1 MVSTTLLQIKY
12 RPEFHNEDGLV
23 TAVCRELGLAAPG
36 KTNEEAGAALSS
48 TVGADCDIL
57 ERRGVLAKT
66 LAESGVITEEISV
79 DKESNEDVVLVVGTG
94 RSNRR

>member
-12 RPEFHNEDGLV
+12 RPQFHDEDGLV

-36 KTNEEAGAALSS
+36 KTNAEAAAALSS
-48 TVGADCDIL
+48 TVRAYCDIL

-66 LAESGVITEEISV
+66 LSEAGIATTEINV
-79 DKESNEDVVLVVGTG
+79 DKESKDDVILVVGTG
-94 RSNRR
+94 RLD